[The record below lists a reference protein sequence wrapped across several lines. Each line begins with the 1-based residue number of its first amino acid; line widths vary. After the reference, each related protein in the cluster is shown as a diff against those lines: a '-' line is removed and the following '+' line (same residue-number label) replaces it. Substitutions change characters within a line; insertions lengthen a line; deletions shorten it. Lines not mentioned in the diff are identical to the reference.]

1 MSARLRCSHSCSVQR
16 QNRPHIVSAI
26 SQEAVLNRDAQK
38 PVGAMVRSVASG
50 TPMKHHTVRL
60 VVLLLCTTAGL
71 PATAQHVLPGAAP
84 STGMLAGPPTAS
96 SFAYPQSIFVD
107 SQNGEMW
114 IADFDNNRVLRFDVS
129 SLTGAAE
136 PTSPL
141 PPEMYALSQNYPN
154 PFNPST
160 TITFALE
167 NTEQA
172 TVTVYTV
179 LGQEVAT
186 LFRGI
191 AAAHVQYAFSFDATH
206 LPSGM
211 YFYALRSAHRYEVRK
226 MGVMK

>member
-1 MSARLRCSHSCSVQR
+1 MRC
-16 QNRPHIVSAI
+16 
-26 SQEAVLNRDAQK
+26 L
-38 PVGAMVRSVASG
+38 ASG
-50 TPMKHHTVRL
+50 YVMNHSMTWPTFLL
-60 VVLLLCTTAGL
+60 VFVAAGL
-71 PATAQHVLPGAAP
+71 PATAQHVLSGAAP
-84 STGMLAGPPTAS
+84 STRILASPPTAS

-107 SQNGEMW
+107 SQNGEIW
-114 IADFDNNRVLRFDVS
+114 VADFDNNRVLRFAVS
-129 SLTGAAE
+129 SLTGVAE
-136 PTSPL
+136 PTIPL

-154 PFNPST
+154 PFNPNT

-191 AAAHVQYAFSFDATH
+191 AAAHVQYSFSFDATH

-211 YFYALRSAHRYEVRK
+211 YFYTLRSARRYEVRK